1 MHKLCLHIF
10 NIIQFKTERGFEN
23 LGKNKT
29 VTMHITFVS
38 LGVVSTVF
46 VKVQH
51 YEVTDGILYL

>member
-1 MHKLCLHIF
+1 MSSYFQYHSIQ
-10 NIIQFKTERGFEN
+10 NIRGFEN